1 MNFASPKFL
10 WLLALVPALAAFLW
24 WSWRVKQRLIASF
37 LHARLLAHLAVG
49 VSRARERAK
58 LALLVGAVACAVL
71 ALARPQWGFTT
82 EEVKQ
87 QGLDIVVA
95 IDTSRSMLAEDI
107 RPSRLGRAK
116 LAALDLMKLSKNDR
130 LGLVA
135 FAGSA
140 FLQCPLT
147 LDDEAF
153 RQCVDA
159 LDVNIIPQGG
169 TALTEAINAALT
181 AYKDDS
187 QNHRVLV
194 LFTDGEDHDGGA
206 MDAAKAAAEKGMKI
220 FTIGIGSADGEL
232 IRVPDEK
239 GRPGFLRDNDGNVV
253 KSRLNETL
261 LRQIAGA
268 AGGFYLNLRGVNTI
282 ETLYEKGLAPLPKGD
297 FEAKMMRRYHERFY
311 WPLALGIVLLLI
323 EMFLPDRPKSKRS
336 AVKMTSPGSSIRA
349 TVASLALLVPLAANA
364 SSSSA
369 QRAYEAGKYE
379 DALKE
384 YQRLRE
390 KRPEDA
396 RLHFNAGASAFQ
408 AKRFEDAARAFFGAI
423 ASPDKS
429 LQESGYYNLGNTFY
443 RAGEPLDEDKKIEAW
458 ETAVKLYDQAL
469 KLDAKDKDA
478 EFNRDLVKKK
488 LELLKQQQQKQSK
501 SDDKGGK
508 SEEQKQQEQQ
518 KRQDKKDGQD
528 KQDRQQKQ
536 QDDQRQDAKKN
547 DQKQQQGQ
555 QEQEQKQQGDQK
567 QDQRGQGEQKKQDSQ
582 DGQGEQR
589 QASAQP
595 MRGQMTPQQAQQLLD
610 SQKGEERAL
619 IFLPQEQKG
628 KARSRIFKDW

>member
-1 MNFASPKFL
+1 MIFANPNYL
-10 WLLALVPALAAFLW
+10 WLLLLVPALAAFLW
-24 WSWRVKQRLIASF
+24 WSWRTRQRLVRQFI
-37 LHARLLAHLAVG
+37 HARLLASLSVG
-49 VSRARERAK
+49 VSRAKEKVK
-58 LALLVGAVACAVL
+58 LGLLLAAVACFVI
-71 ALARPQWGFTT
+71 ALARPMWGFTM

-87 QGLDIVVA
+87 RGLDIVVA
-95 IDTSRSMLAEDI
+95 IDTSRSMLAEDV

-116 LAALDLMKLSKNDR
+116 LAALDLLKLAKTDR

-153 RQCVDA
+153 RQCLTA

-187 QNHRVLV
+187 ENHRVLV

-206 MDAAKAAAEKGMKI
+206 IDAAKAAAEKGMKI
-220 FTIGIGSADGEL
+220 FIIGIGSADGEL

-239 GRPGFLRDNDGNVV
+239 GRPGFLRDNDGNIV

-311 WPLALGIVLLLI
+311 WPLALGIALLLV
-323 EMFLPDRPKSKRS
+323 EMFLPDRPTSKRGE
-336 AVKMTSPGSSIRA
+336 AKVTSPKEPLRQA
-349 TVASLALLVPLAANA
+349 VAVLLALLVPLVANA

-379 DALKE
+379 EALKE

-396 RLHFNAGASAFQ
+396 RLHFNTGASAYQ
-408 AKRFEDAARAFFGAI
+408 AKRYEDAARAFFGAI

-429 LQESGYYNLGNTFY
+429 LQQSGFYNLGNTFF
-443 RAGEPLDEDKKIEAW
+443 RAGAPLDTDRKMEAW
-458 ETAVKLYDQAL
+458 ETAVKLFDQAI
-469 KLDAKDKDA
+469 KLNTQDKDA
-478 EFNRDLVKKK
+478 EFNRNFVKKK
-488 LELLKQQQQKQSK
+488 IEELKQEQQKQQQQQSQSGKQDK
-501 SDDKGGK
+501 DDK
-508 SEEQKQQEQQ
+508 QKQQ
-518 KRQDKKDGQD
+518 KPD
-528 KQDRQQKQ
+528 KQDQQQQK
-536 QDDQRQDAKKN
+536 DS
-547 DQKQQQGQ
+547 QKQNEKKDEQKQQGQ
-555 QEQEQKQQGDQK
+555 QEPDKKQQGEQK
-567 QDQRGQGEQKKQDSQ
+567 QDQRGQGEQ
-582 DGQGEQR
+582 
-589 QASAQP
+589 
-595 MRGQMTPQQAQQLLD
+595 
-610 SQKGEERAL
+610 
-619 IFLPQEQKG
+619 
-628 KARSRIFKDW
+628 